1 MIIKT
6 ARLGERVVEEQ
17 DIINFNPGLLG
28 FETINSFVLVDIAG
42 TPDFKW
48 LQSIENTELA
58 FLLVDPFTI
67 KKSYCVEL
75 NDDVLEKL
83 DISVPEDVLVYTIVT
98 VPKSGFKDATTNL
111 VGPLII
117 NWTRKKG
124 RQIIVERDN
133 NTIKYPLLTNDSKK
147 LNYGG

>member
-17 DIINFNPGLLG
+17 DIININPGLLG
-28 FETINSFVLVDIAG
+28 FENLTNFVLVDIAES
-42 TPDFKW
+42 PDFKW
-48 LQSIENTELA
+48 LQSIENTDLA

-67 KKSYCVEL
+67 RKGYCVEL
-75 NDDVLEKL
+75 NDDILEKL
-83 DISVPEDVLVYTIVT
+83 DISIPEDVLVYTIVT

-111 VGPLII
+111 VGPVII
-117 NWTRKKG
+117 NWTKKKG
-124 RQIIVERDN
+124 KQIVFERDN

>member
-6 ARLGERVVEEQ
+6 AKLGELVVEDQ
-17 DIINFNPGLLG
+17 NIISFNPGLLG
-28 FETINSFVLVDIAG
+28 FENLSCFVLVDIVEI
-42 TPDFKW
+42 PNFKW
-48 LQSIENTELA
+48 LQSIDNTDLS

-67 KKSYCVEL
+67 KKGYCVEL
-75 NDDVLEKL
+75 SDDILEKL
-83 DISVPEDVLVYTIVT
+83 EISIPEDVLVYTIVN

-117 NWTRKKG
+117 NWTKKKG
-124 RQIIVERDN
+124 KQLIFERDN
-133 NTIKYPLLTNDSKK
+133 NTIKYPLLINDSKK